1 MSQEKVS
8 HLDMVLV
15 ELLGEIIPE
24 EIIFIVQPLA
34 LILCPLHI
42 LLFSSIPFPVI
53 YQTQYKVHTILPCLR
68 YHKIQCLSFK
78 KKKKKKT

>member
-1 MSQEKVS
+1 MNQEKVG

-24 EIIFIVQPLA
+24 EIIVIVQPLA

-42 LLFSSIPFPVI
+42 LLLSSIPFPVI

-68 YHKIQCLSFK
+68 YHKVQCLTQNKYINFVL
-78 KKKKKKT
+78 